1 MKKVMKGNEAVAETA
16 IRSGL
21 EFFCG
26 YPITPQSEL
35 LEYMSCRLPEEG
47 KIFIQAESEIGSSQ
61 MLTGASIAGARC
73 MTATSGPGLSLMAE
87 ALACMALGRLPCVLV
102 DVQRAFNCITP
113 AQMDYNFVTKGFGHS
128 GQHGFVLAP
137 STVQEAADCT
147 KLAFEKAYQYNVPAV
162 VLMDGMIGQMME
174 AVELPEKV
182 EKTEAVSY
190 PIPIGRGSRP
200 DKKAFYQSGYGGQYK
215 GLASEA
221 ACEEACNDNAALY
234 QKWAETEARCEAYW
248 MEDAEY
254 AIVSYGSAAR
264 ICLDTVHMLRDQGI
278 KAGLVR
284 PITVFPFP
292 EKQIGALQGLKGVL
306 CVEMAKPEQFAKDVA
321 LCLGNSIPMQ
331 TYTRCGGNL
340 PDPQEAAEII
350 IKMAAGEVS

>member
-1 MKKVMKGNEAVAETA
+1 MKKVMKGNEAVAEAA

-35 LEYMSCRLPEEG
+35 LEYMSWRLKEEG
-47 KIFIQAESEIGSSQ
+47 KIFVQAESEIGSSQ

-87 ALACMALGRLPCVLV
+87 ALACMALGRLPGVLV

-147 KLAFEKAYQYNVPAV
+147 VLAFEKAYQYNVPAV
-162 VLMDGMIGQMME
+162 VLMDGMLGQMME
-174 AVELPEKV
+174 AVELPDMV
-182 EKTEAVSY
+182 EKNLTVTY
-190 PIPIGRGSRP
+190 PVPIGKGSRP
-200 DKKAFYQSGYGGQYK
+200 GKKAFYQSGYGGQYK
-215 GLASEA
+215 GLQA
-221 ACEEACNDNAALY
+221 EEACEAVCRDNAALY
-234 QKWAETEARCEAYW
+234 EEWVETEARCEMYR
-248 MEDAEY
+248 MEDAQY
-254 AIVSYGSAAR
+254 AIISYGSSAR
-264 ICLDTVHMLRDQGI
+264 ICLDTVEILREQGI

-284 PITVFPFP
+284 PVTVFPFP
-292 EKQIGALQGLKGVL
+292 EKQIGGLKDLKSVL

-321 LCLGNSIPMQ
+321 LCLDRRIPMR
-331 TYTRCGGNL
+331 TYVRCGGNL
-340 PDPQEAAEII
+340 PEPHEAAAILRE
-350 IKMAAGEVS
+350 MAEEV